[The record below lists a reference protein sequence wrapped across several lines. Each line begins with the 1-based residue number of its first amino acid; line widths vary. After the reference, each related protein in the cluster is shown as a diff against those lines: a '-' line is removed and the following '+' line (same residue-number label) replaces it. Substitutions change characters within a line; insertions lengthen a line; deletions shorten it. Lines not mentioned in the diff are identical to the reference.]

1 MWYAM
6 FVFPKQGPFLWTH
19 FYNSSSV
26 GFEFLD
32 KAPLIQL
39 VAIRVS
45 AGRNVNVYVTKGTR
59 VRVYRWDCSK
69 QSSRLF
75 VFRVVP
81 NLKIAF
87 VDTVQSTFDVY
98 SLAPGCIPGLV
109 SVLPSR
115 YVQFPDRWTITDNW
129 AVVPH
134 QYNTPPVQTL
144 LTDALGVY
152 TASWYFK
159 EKMYYDLLAHDH
171 YQRQQPTKRLEDWD

>member
-1 MWYAM
+1 MLYAM

-32 KAPLIQL
+32 KAPLTQL
-39 VAIRVS
+39 VAIRVG
-45 AGRNVNVYVTKGTR
+45 AGWNVNVRVNKDIR

-87 VDTVQSTFDVY
+87 VDTFQSAFDVY
-98 SLAPGCIPGLV
+98 PIATGCIPGLI

-115 YVQFPDRWTITDNW
+115 VVQFPDEWIITDDW

-144 LTDALGVY
+144 ITDAMGVY

-159 EKMYYDLLAHDH
+159 EQVYQDLLAHDN
-171 YQRQQPTKRLEDWD
+171 QRQQPTKSLEYWD